1 MGSPKQIGK
10 DIKEAREKAG
20 LTQVQV
26 AEKIGVHFNYFAK
39 IERGEVSASQKR
51 LRLIGKLLKISISL

>member
-26 AEKIGVHFNYFAK
+26 AEKVKVHPNYFAK
-39 IERGEVSASQKR
+39 IERGEVFASQKR
-51 LRLIGKLLKISISL
+51 LRMIANLLKISISL

>member
-10 DIKEAREKAG
+10 DIKEAREKAE

-39 IERGEVSASQKR
+39 IERGEVSASQKT
-51 LRLIGKLLKISISL
+51 LRAIGKLLKISISL